1 MRLSG
6 ITTLSGMVSAVL
18 LWLPLAAESQPQ
30 ATQSGATNGG
40 YVSFLPVPARAP
52 GEAPD
57 WVPEYP
63 GEPRP
68 APRHPDGRVNLDAIP
83 GEKGFWNVMRGA
95 AFGSRPPAL
104 STNLALEDVPFQ
116 TWARDLFEYRQSN
129 EGDLYDPHAFCVP
142 AGGMRFF
149 TVPNGLN
156 IIQQPELSRI
166 FFISGENRDWRRI
179 AMEPGRRHPP
189 ADEIV
194 PSYFGDSI
202 GWWDGDTLVVD
213 TVGFNERFWM
223 IRGGLPHTANLH
235 LIERFT
241 RPDYDTLRYEFTIDD
256 PGAYTAPWS
265 GGWEIPWQTLNYDQS
280 PGGEIHEYFCAD
292 NERDSEHFL
301 DLTD

>member
-1 MRLSG
+1 MRV
-6 ITTLSGMVSAVL
+6 SGMATFFGMAAVGL
-18 LWLPLAAESQPQ
+18 LWLPLAAKSQPQ
-30 ATQSGATNGG
+30 ATKSGPDNGG
-40 YVSFLPVPARAP
+40 YMSYLPVPARAP
-52 GEAPD
+52 GEEPG
-57 WVPEYP
+57 WVPDYSD
-63 GEPRP
+63 EPRP
-68 APRHPDGRVNLDAIP
+68 TPRFPDGRVNLDAVP

-95 AFGSRPPAL
+95 AFGTRPPAL
-104 STNLALEDVPFQ
+104 STNLALGDVPFQ

-129 EGDLYDPHAFCVP
+129 EGDLYDPHAFCTP

-156 IIQQPELSRI
+156 IVQQPALSRI

-179 AMEPGRRHPP
+179 AMEPGRKHPP

-223 IRGGLPHTANLH
+223 IRGGLPHTRNLH

-241 RPDYDTLRYEFTIDD
+241 RADYNTLRYEFTIDD
-256 PGAYTAPWS
+256 PGAYTEPWS
-265 GGWEIPWQTLNYDQS
+265 GGWEIPWQTVNYDQS